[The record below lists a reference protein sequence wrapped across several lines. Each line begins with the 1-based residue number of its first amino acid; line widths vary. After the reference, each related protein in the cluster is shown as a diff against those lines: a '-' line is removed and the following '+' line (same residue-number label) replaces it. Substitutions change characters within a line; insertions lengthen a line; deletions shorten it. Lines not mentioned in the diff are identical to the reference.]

1 MNFKITKLQIKILK
15 WIATKIVIQ
24 SCQHKKNIIMYYKIL
39 GDAARKEFTED
50 NKITLDSF
58 LSDCFNTSIN
68 KENL

>member
-1 MNFKITKLQIKILK
+1 
-15 WIATKIVIQ
+15 
-24 SCQHKKNIIMYYKIL
+24 MYYKIL